1 MAITTAKELGQAIK
15 GEKDTIE
22 IEGDLVRR
30 VIKIKATGKVA
41 WGVCIGA
48 LGVAITL
55 VLTQPATTAIDI
67 STLGTSAL
75 VKSFVATSSGVVAVS
90 TLGSVSA
97 VSTAIGI
104 GVAGGGVAALNKLRD
119 YRLEKKGNN
128 KIILYRK

>member
-15 GEKDTIE
+15 EEKDTIE

-104 GVAGGGVAALNKLRD
+104 GVAGGGVAALNNLRD

-128 KIILYRK
+128 KINLKIK

>member
-1 MAITTAKELGQAIK
+1 MSITTAKELGQAIRE
-15 GEKDTIE
+15 EKDTIE

-30 VIKIKATGKVA
+30 VIKIKATGKIA

>member
-15 GEKDTIE
+15 EEKDTIE

-75 VKSFVATSSGVVAVS
+75 VKSCVATSSGVVAVS

>member
-15 GEKDTIE
+15 EEKDTIE

-48 LGVAITL
+48 LGVDITL

>member
-15 GEKDTIE
+15 EEKDTIE

-104 GVAGGGVAALNKLRD
+104 GVAGGGVAALNKLRG

>member
-15 GEKDTIE
+15 EEKDTIE

-55 VLTQPATTAIDI
+55 VLTQSATTAIDI

-128 KIILYRK
+128 KIILCRK

>member
-15 GEKDTIE
+15 EEKDTIE

-41 WGVCIGA
+41 WDVCIGA

>member
-1 MAITTAKELGQAIK
+1 MAITTAKELGQSIK
-15 GEKDTIE
+15 EEKDTIE

>member
-15 GEKDTIE
+15 EEKDTIE

-30 VIKIKATGKVA
+30 VIKIKATGKIA

-119 YRLEKKGNN
+119 YRLEKKENN

>member
-15 GEKDTIE
+15 EEKDTIE